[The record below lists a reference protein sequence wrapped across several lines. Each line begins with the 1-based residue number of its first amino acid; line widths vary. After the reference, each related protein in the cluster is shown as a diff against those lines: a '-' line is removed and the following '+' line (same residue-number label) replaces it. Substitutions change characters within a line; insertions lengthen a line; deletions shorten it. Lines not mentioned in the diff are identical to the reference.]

1 MNLLVELEDVQYLA
15 VSFVKEKKS
24 VDDVTVVTAEKKD
37 DIWVVRGTCPIDL
50 GGHPWRESFEITID
64 QKGKIKDSS
73 FKLM

>member
-24 VDDVTVVTAEKKD
+24 VDDVTVVTAEKRD

-64 QKGKIKDSS
+64 QKGKIRDSS